1 MTEPE
6 PSPQSERPSR
16 AAIYERLFGK
26 RWDDLPI
33 FDPRNIPALMG
44 LMALDGPQIW
54 LPFSK
59 AVKNNRGYDYRI
71 DLPPHPDKLVLLVVL
86 NHVAETPGEVP
97 PINHI
102 KHLLREDEELGEA
115 AKKILAWW
123 NPNAT
128 IGVEPVEVVAVKS
141 ITGEPRAL
149 IYYHKGLRMP
159 EERRVLN
166 LIPSLYLTQNKQVKF
181 GRYISVP

>member
-123 NPNAT
+123 NPNET
-128 IGVEPVEVVAVKS
+128 IGVVE
-141 ITGEPRAL
+141 
-149 IYYHKGLRMP
+149 
-159 EERRVLN
+159 N
-166 LIPSLYLTQNKQVKF
+166 
-181 GRYISVP
+181 